1 MTFLSRTQKPTV
13 PVVPRPPPAPPS
25 QGPANRPTQGPA
37 VGRPRDAFE
46 AAGAAGRAGPV
57 AGVAGGAAASAQAG
71 LGLSAGVEGTVPSV
85 AQAVGGAGAAVEPQG
100 TLEQLQETARQ
111 NLPGYA
117 WLESKVDGT
126 LKALS
131 NAKPEVLD
139 AKKQIESMQ
148 PGDKYS
154 MSGGFDGGFKLGRLN
169 TKAQYEVSCEAE
181 EVTDP
186 KTGAKET
193 KPVYTMSMDAEV
205 LGGIGTNQL
214 KGLDLKALA
223 GGGGKVEFKFDNPQ
237 DALKATDILNRM
249 KSGAECYLGPASTQ
263 PTVSPEEQ
271 AWLQSK
277 MSAVEVRGAS
287 VAQFTA
293 ELDLKGTLVDTAG
306 GGIKGRAEKS
316 LRIEFKDGKPSELV
330 LKESAQVE
338 LSGGLSKGVGTKGQV
353 TGPDNMKLPFE
364 GGVSLGG
371 TGKVNGKVEVETR
384 YPLPDGVSVEKLLE
398 DPKGTLG
405 SAKEQMAAGS
415 KSKVTLSM
423 DGSGTFQGNGVGLAV
438 EVSIEGNSRKLNESG
453 ALGKLLT
460 GDVPGS
466 LKAAGKDTEVKVK
479 ATPYTQKGIS
489 LTPGIKAGPVSASW
503 ELEVARR
510 TAIVPPMEKKGS
522 AVELAEW
529 LEGAPQTK
537 AA

>member
-1 MTFLSRTQKPTV
+1 
-13 PVVPRPPPAPPS
+13 
-25 QGPANRPTQGPA
+25 
-37 VGRPRDAFE
+37 VG
-46 AAGAAGRAGPV
+46 
-57 AGVAGGAAASAQAG
+57 AS
-71 LGLSAGVEGTVPSV
+71 
-85 AQAVGGAGAAVEPQG
+85 VEPQG
-100 TLEQLQETARQ
+100 ALEQLQETARQ

-117 WLESKVDGT
+117 WLESKVDGA

-154 MSGGFDGGFKLGRLN
+154 LSGGFDGGFKLGRLN

-181 EVTDP
+181 ETTDP

-193 KPVYTMSMDAEV
+193 KPSFTMSMDAEV
-205 LGGIGTNQL
+205 LGGIGTNKL
-214 KGLDLKALA
+214 KGLDLKALG
-223 GGGGKVEFKFDNPQ
+223 GGGGKVEFKLDTPE
-237 DALKATDILNRM
+237 DVMKATDIINRT
-249 KSGAECYLGPASTQ
+249 KTGAECYLGPASTQ
-263 PTVSPEEQ
+263 PTVTAEEQ

-277 MSAVEVRGAS
+277 ISAVEVRGAS
-287 VAQFTA
+287 VAQITA
-293 ELDLKGTLVDTAG
+293 ELDLKGTLVDTAS
-306 GGIKGRAEKS
+306 GGIKGRGEKS
-316 LRIEFKDGKPSELV
+316 LRIEYKDGKPSELV
-330 LKESAQVE
+330 FKESAQVE
-338 LSGGLSKGVGTKGQV
+338 LSGGLSKDLAVKGKL

-371 TGKVNGKVEVETR
+371 TGKLNGKVEMETR
-384 YPLPDGVSVEKLLE
+384 YPLPEGVSVDTLMK

-405 SAKEQMAAGS
+405 SAKEQMAAGK

-423 DGSGTFQGNGVGLAV
+423 DGSGTYQGNGVGMAV

-466 LKAAGKDTEVKVK
+466 LRAAGKDTEVKLK

-489 LTPGIKAGPVSASW
+489 LAPEIKAGPFISASW
-503 ELEVARR
+503 ELEVSRR

-522 AVELAEW
+522 AVDLAQW
-529 LEGAPQTK
+529 LEDAQQKK